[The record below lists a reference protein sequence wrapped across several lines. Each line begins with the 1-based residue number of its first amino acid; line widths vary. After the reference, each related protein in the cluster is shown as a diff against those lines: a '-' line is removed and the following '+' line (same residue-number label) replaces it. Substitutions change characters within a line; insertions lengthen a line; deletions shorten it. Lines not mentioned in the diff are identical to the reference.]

1 MFIRYTA
8 YMPNNPPSKVE
19 YSGGSDKKYIENTI
33 AVIGTRKIYELALL
47 GPRLID
53 AKKYIEV
60 PNAIANIDKI
70 NKFNQKIQSK

>member
-8 YMPNNPPSKVE
+8 YIPNNPPNKVDN
-19 YSGGSDKKYIENTI
+19 SGGSDRKYIENTI

-70 NKFNQKIQSK
+70 NKLNQKIQSK